1 MGELQVK
8 LLSLRWF
15 IQIKTKT
22 PTKFKKMAKVDYF
35 ARKLDDKNRLTL
47 PSEVRDEF
55 AAGIVITRGFGTY
68 LHAYPKD
75 VWLQDVE
82 SRLKGDILDERIAD
96 LNVRFRMG
104 KKEVVP
110 DLKQGRITLDSSLL
124 SFAEIQQ
131 DVEAVRVG
139 QYWRLG
145 SPQNINK

>member
-8 LLSLRWF
+8 PLGLRWF

-22 PTKFKKMAKVDYF
+22 PTKFKMAKVDYF

-55 AAGIVITRGFGTY
+55 AEGIVITRGFGTY
-68 LHAYPKD
+68 LHAYPKE
-75 VWLQDVE
+75 VWQQDVE

-104 KKEVVP
+104 KKDVVP
-110 DLKQGRITLDSSLL
+110 DEKQGRITLDSSLL

-131 DVEAVRVG
+131 DVVAIRVG

-145 SPQNINK
+145 SPKNINS